1 MLIQAK
7 RRASLCPPQL
17 DTESIPFRR
26 NSYRNGEVWTPNDSK
41 NHKKKDYVQKLEVI
55 RQNSNFSSTNTSPEL
70 VTKKTANT
78 LLTVPNDSD
87 LKHMKKKSIDYK
99 RNISNE
105 SIEFINIE
113 SMSPKVV
120 ANELTLI
127 ARQLFLSMKSTE
139 IIALLIRPHSISPDS
154 CSNIAALLG
163 FQKRLIQLIPSYIL
177 KVIDNQICAQ
187 RIAYFI
193 EVAKELK
200 ALENWHS
207 VYSVILSLQS
217 PPIARLRECWRI
229 VSDDF
234 SDSYCEFIEIS
245 EQIKREAEPLAHS
258 SPSIPLFD
266 EFIDDLK
273 ERCGAKYL
281 EIKTHRLRSHWSTTD
296 TIAVW
301 VDKEID
307 HLIGVAKDKKKIQKK
322 VENIRK
328 SSVEMRPKKSILKKL
343 MRRRSISSKEVSD
356 SLSTGT
362 DSRNDSIAS
371 LNTEKLKLRL
381 MHEKGI
387 KPSFKN
393 IWSVADIQRLR
404 DFEEKEILEEIVRG
418 LVVYQR
424 KANDYHLNESNQ
436 SVRDFLL
443 LQPYKELDDCLK
455 RSYLLEAKTL
465 KKTSNQLIPAN

>member
-1 MLIQAK
+1 
-7 RRASLCPPQL
+7 
-17 DTESIPFRR
+17 
-26 NSYRNGEVWTPNDSK
+26 
-41 NHKKKDYVQKLEVI
+41 
-55 RQNSNFSSTNTSPEL
+55 
-70 VTKKTANT
+70 
-78 LLTVPNDSD
+78 
-87 LKHMKKKSIDYK
+87 
-99 RNISNE
+99 
-105 SIEFINIE
+105 
-113 SMSPKVV
+113 
-120 ANELTLI
+120 
-127 ARQLFLSMKSTE
+127 
-139 IIALLIRPHSISPDS
+139 
-154 CSNIAALLG
+154 
-163 FQKRLIQLIPSYIL
+163 
-177 KVIDNQICAQ
+177 
-187 RIAYFI
+187 
-193 EVAKELK
+193 
-200 ALENWHS
+200 
-207 VYSVILSLQS
+207 
-217 PPIARLRECWRI
+217 
-229 VSDDF
+229 
-234 SDSYCEFIEIS
+234 
-245 EQIKREAEPLAHS
+245 
-258 SPSIPLFD
+258 
-266 EFIDDLK
+266 DLK

-328 SSVEMRPKKSILKKL
+328 SSVEMKPKKSILKKL

-381 MHEKGI
+381 MHEKGV

-443 LQPYKELDDCLK
+443 LQSYKELDDCLK